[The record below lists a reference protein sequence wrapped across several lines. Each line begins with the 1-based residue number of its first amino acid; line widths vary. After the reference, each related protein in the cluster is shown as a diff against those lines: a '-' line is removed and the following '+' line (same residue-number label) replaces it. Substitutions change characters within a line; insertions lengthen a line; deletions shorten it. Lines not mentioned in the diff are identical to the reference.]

1 MIVAASCRTTS
12 RHLGRPYATPLLSV
26 QGLSRTP
33 IDTQGFSSALR
44 LMETTCAD
52 SFELFYGLFRYNP
65 HSHSQLRKLRDSFAE
80 VDRQVRVCVSVYVF
94 CVCVL
99 FYQRR
104 QPKRGKSAPRIP
116 NWWRFV

>member
-1 MIVAASCRTTS
+1 MGAR
-12 RHLGRPYATPLLSV
+12 RG

-65 HSHSQLRKLRDSFAE
+65 HSHSQLRKLRESFAE
-80 VDRQVRVCVSVYVF
+80 VERQVSFEGRVGGGGGWGGGGVIIF
-94 CVCVL
+94 CL
-99 FYQRR
+99 PSSF
-104 QPKRGKSAPRIP
+104 GH
-116 NWWRFV
+116 